1 MRIITILCLWAC
13 LATSCTKE
21 IEGSYTDD
29 SRIYFEYLF
38 QDPNYYG
45 TRLIIR
51 DSLIVSLG
59 KLDKE
64 IESYEVKIPLKL
76 LGLPLTTEGQY
87 KVHVLEAGIV
97 LKGKTTAQENIHYLP
112 LKESYQFR
120 KDEWTDTLKVTVLRS
135 ALNTSFTAKESK
147 TLMLGLEETA
157 DLKLGM
163 RDGWEIKMSINN
175 FLEKP
180 SWWREGG
187 LGYYHPEKYRIL
199 LLFETEEFYA
209 SVDILNNAKRY
220 IAAMKSYLEDHV
232 VIDEETGKRVGF
244 DSLIDL

>member
-1 MRIITILCLWAC
+1 MRTIAILSLWVC
-13 LATSCTKE
+13 FATSCTKE
-21 IEGSYTDD
+21 IEGSYTDN
-29 SRIYFEYLF
+29 SRVYFEYLF

-64 IESYEVKIPLKL
+64 IESYDVKIPLKL
-76 LGLPLTTEGQY
+76 LGLPLTAEGTY
-87 KVHVLEAGIV
+87 KVRVLETGHV
-97 LKGKTTAQENIHYLP
+97 LKGKTTAKENVHYLP
-112 LKESYQFR
+112 LKDSYPFR
-120 KDEWTDTLKVTVLRS
+120 KDEWTDTLTVTVLRS
-135 ALNTSFTAKESK
+135 ALSSSFTAKESK
-147 TLMLGLEETA
+147 TLILGLEETEG
-157 DLKLGM
+157 LKLGM

-180 SWWREGG
+180 SWWVVAG

-209 SVDILNNAKRY
+209 KVDILNNAKRY
-220 IAAMKSYLEDHV
+220 INALKSYLEDHV